1 MEDLS
6 RGENNSK
13 KGGKK
18 ALRIVLIIVVLVASH
33 GALLYLGNKLA
44 INGVIFK
51 GAPQKAIED
60 LSSVGDT
67 SKYKYLFTLRDLIYS
82 KYDGD
87 IDDQKLL
94 EGAMKG
100 MASAVQDPYTVYMTQ
115 EEFDTFMES
124 SQGSFYG
131 IGAQLGVRDN
141 KVTIIAPIEGSPAE
155 EAGLKAGDVI
165 LKVDD
170 YEVVDLNTE
179 AVVARVRGE
188 EGQPVTLTIQ
198 RDGGEPI
205 EVKIVRAEIKN
216 ESVKGEM
223 LDESTAYVQITT
235 FSDEEVSQKFTDEI
249 NELKAQGMKKLI
261 LDLRGNPG
269 GYLDQCVEIASHFI
283 KEGEIV
289 TYTIDKYD
297 QKVVSKSKGGDLLG
311 TPLVVLVDGGSASA
325 SEVVTGALRD
335 HQAAT
340 IIGTNTFGK
349 GIVQQLISLPDN
361 EGGLKVTTSKYYT
374 PNGENIHGTGIAPEI
389 TVEIPQEVLEAE
401 YSRDIDPQFQKA
413 LEIIREK

>member
-1 MEDLS
+1 
-6 RGENNSK
+6 
-13 KGGKK
+13 
-18 ALRIVLIIVVLVASH
+18 
-33 GALLYLGNKLA
+33 
-44 INGVIFK
+44 
-51 GAPQKAIED
+51 
-60 LSSVGDT
+60 
-67 SKYKYLFTLRDLIYS
+67 
-82 KYDGD
+82 
-87 IDDQKLL
+87 
-94 EGAMKG
+94 
-100 MASAVQDPYTVYMTQ
+100 
-115 EEFDTFMES
+115 
-124 SQGSFYG
+124 
-131 IGAQLGVRDN
+131 
-141 KVTIIAPIEGSPAE
+141 
-155 EAGLKAGDVI
+155 
-165 LKVDD
+165 
-170 YEVVDLNTE
+170 
-179 AVVARVRGE
+179 
-188 EGQPVTLTIQ
+188 
-198 RDGGEPI
+198 
-205 EVKIVRAEIKN
+205 
-216 ESVKGEM
+216 M

>member
-1 MEDLS
+1 MEDLN

-18 ALRIVLIIVVLVASH
+18 VLRIGLIVVVLLASH
-33 GALLYLGNKLA
+33 GLLLYLGNVLA

-51 GAPQKAIED
+51 GAPQKAIAD

-100 MASAVQDPYTVYMTQ
+100 MASAVKDPYTVYMTQ

-170 YEVVDLNTE
+170 YEVVNLNTE

-198 RDGGEPI
+198 RGDGEPF
-205 EVKIVRAEIKN
+205 EVEIVRAEIKN

-223 LDESTAYVQITT
+223 LDDSTAYVQITT

-311 TPLVVLVDGGSASA
+311 MPLVVLVDGGSASA

-335 HQAAT
+335 HDAAT
-340 IIGTNTFGK
+340 IIGTTTFGK

-361 EGGLKVTTSKYYT
+361 EGGLKFTTSKYYT
-374 PNGENIHGTGIAPEI
+374 PDGENIHGTGISPDI
-389 TVEIPQEVLEAE
+389 TVEIPQEVLEVE
-401 YSRDIDPQFQKA
+401 YSRNIDPQFQKA
-413 LEIIREK
+413 LEVIKEK

>member
-1 MEDLS
+1 MEDLN
-6 RGENNSK
+6 RGEKNSK
-13 KGGKK
+13 RGGMK
-18 ALRIVLIIVVLVASH
+18 ALKVILIIIVLLVSH
-33 GALLYLGNKLA
+33 GVILYLGNTLA
-44 INGVIFK
+44 INGVIFNR
-51 GAPQKAIED
+51 APQKAVED
-60 LSSVGDT
+60 LSNVGDT
-67 SKYKYLFTLRDLIYS
+67 SKYKHLFSLRDLIYS
-82 KYDGD
+82 KYDGE

-100 MASAVQDPYTVYMTQ
+100 MAAAVQDPYTVYMTK

-155 EAGLKAGDVI
+155 KAGLKAGDVI

-170 YEVVDLNTE
+170 YEVVDVNTE
-179 AVVARVRGE
+179 AVVSRVRGE
-188 EGQPVTLTIQ
+188 EGKSVMLTIQ
-198 RDGGEPI
+198 RDNGEPF
-205 EVKIVRAEIKN
+205 EVEIVRAEIKN

-223 LDESTAYVQITT
+223 LDEATAYIQIST
-235 FSDEEVSQKFTDEI
+235 FSDEEVSQKFTDKL
-249 NELKAQGMKKLI
+249 NELNAQGMKKLV

-297 QKVVSKSKGGDLLG
+297 QKVVSKSKGGDLLDI
-311 TPLVVLVDGGSASA
+311 PLVVLVDGGSASA

-335 HQAAT
+335 HDAAT

-374 PNGENIHGTGIAPEI
+374 PDGENIHGTGIAPDI
-389 TVEIPQEVLEAE
+389 TVEIPKEILEVE

-413 LEIIREK
+413 LEVIKEK

>member
-1 MEDLS
+1 
-6 RGENNSK
+6 
-13 KGGKK
+13 
-18 ALRIVLIIVVLVASH
+18 
-33 GALLYLGNKLA
+33 
-44 INGVIFK
+44 
-51 GAPQKAIED
+51 
-60 LSSVGDT
+60 
-67 SKYKYLFTLRDLIYS
+67 
-82 KYDGD
+82 
-87 IDDQKLL
+87 
-94 EGAMKG
+94 
-100 MASAVQDPYTVYMTQ
+100 
-115 EEFDTFMES
+115 
-124 SQGSFYG
+124 
-131 IGAQLGVRDN
+131 
-141 KVTIIAPIEGSPAE
+141 
-155 EAGLKAGDVI
+155 
-165 LKVDD
+165 
-170 YEVVDLNTE
+170 
-179 AVVARVRGE
+179 
-188 EGQPVTLTIQ
+188 
-198 RDGGEPI
+198 
-205 EVKIVRAEIKN
+205 
-216 ESVKGEM
+216 
-223 LDESTAYVQITT
+223 
-235 FSDEEVSQKFTDEI
+235 
-249 NELKAQGMKKLI
+249 MKKLI